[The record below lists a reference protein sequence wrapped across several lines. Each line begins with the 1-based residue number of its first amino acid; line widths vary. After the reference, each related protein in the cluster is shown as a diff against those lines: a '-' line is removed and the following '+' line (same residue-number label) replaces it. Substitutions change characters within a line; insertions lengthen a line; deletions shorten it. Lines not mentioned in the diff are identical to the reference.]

1 MVIQRWQTV
10 FLILAAVCMA
20 LVSFL
25 SLGTGQPV
33 CGTPSCVDAFDFLPL
48 FIVNI
53 LVTLLLVIDMFL
65 FRDLKLQK
73 RVALICALLEVVSI
87 VITVL
92 IMLPAAGYITEM
104 SWTATLPAP
113 ALVLTMLARARM
125 AADERLLK
133 SYDRIR

>member
-10 FLILAAVCMA
+10 FLLLAAICMA

-25 SLGTGQPV
+25 PLGTGMSV
-33 CGTPSCVDAFDFLPL
+33 NGAPSFVDALDFIPL
-48 FIVNI
+48 FVINI
-53 LVTLLLVIDMFL
+53 LVTLLLLIDIFL

-73 RVALICALLEVVSI
+73 KVALVNVFLEAVSI
-87 VITVL
+87 IVTGL
-92 IMLPAAGYITEM
+92 LMLPAAGYIEEM
-104 SWTATLPAP
+104 TWTAILPVV
-113 ALVLTMLARARM
+113 ALILTILARSRM

>member
-10 FLILAAVCMA
+10 FLLLAAICMA

-25 SLGTGQPV
+25 PLGTGMSV
-33 CGTPSCVDAFDFLPL
+33 NDAPSCVDALDFIPL
-48 FIVNI
+48 FVINI
-53 LVTLLLVIDMFL
+53 LVTLLLLIDIFL

-73 RVALICALLEVVSI
+73 KVALINVFLEAVSI
-87 VITVL
+87 IVTGL
-92 IMLPAAGYITEM
+92 LMLPAAGYIEEM
-104 SWTATLPAP
+104 TWTATLPVV
-113 ALVLTMLARARM
+113 ALILTILARSRM